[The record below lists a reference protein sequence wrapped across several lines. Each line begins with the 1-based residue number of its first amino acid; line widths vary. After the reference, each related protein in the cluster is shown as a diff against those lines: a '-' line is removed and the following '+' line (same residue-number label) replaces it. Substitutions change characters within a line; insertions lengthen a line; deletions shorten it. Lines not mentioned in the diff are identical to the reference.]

1 MNAIKIAELA
11 GVSKSTVYRA
21 LNGEKIKE
29 STKRRIMRVIKENNM
44 ADSFAG
50 FGSPAQNVRLVALVS
65 GAAEKK
71 YLSSV
76 IDNIKNKFVSNG
88 FTVIDVA
95 AETAA
100 AETEKLVSK
109 VKFHGYIFIGE
120 DVCRSCSQLIRLA
133 SESRP
138 VIQIHSE
145 SDLKNVYSVSTESEK
160 AMTAAAAKLSAKRGH
175 RNVLCCIPESMADS
189 AYGRKL
195 AGTFELAL
203 RSNGAF
209 GCKMLTCY
217 PTPDSSEVIAD
228 TIRRDPDITAIAAFD
243 EYTAASA
250 VKAAQMLGLRIP
262 EDISVI
268 GFQNCDELTPFIQ
281 NISCVNTKSDA
292 VADMA
297 LMLMVAAANG
307 RSVAHSIKIPC
318 TYSERRSTAPAP
330 QRTAFISAVIGSF
343 ASA

>member
-44 ADSFAG
+44 ADSFTGLGAAVQ
-50 FGSPAQNVRLVALVS
+50 SVRLVALVS

-88 FTVIDVA
+88 YTVIDVA

-100 AETEKLVSK
+100 SETEKLVSK
-109 VKFHGYIFIGE
+109 VNFHGYVFVGE

-133 SESRP
+133 SEKRP
-138 VIQIHSE
+138 VILIHSG
-145 SDLKNVYSVSTESEK
+145 SDMKNVYSVSTDREK
-160 AMTAAAAKLSAKRGH
+160 AISAAAAKLSGNRGH
-175 RNVLCCIPESMADS
+175 RKVLCCIPEAMTGSI
-189 AYGRKL
+189 YGQKL
-195 AGTFELAL
+195 VSEFELAL
-203 RSNGAF
+203 RSSGAF
-209 GCKMLTCY
+209 GYKMITCRSM
-217 PTPDSSEVIAD
+217 PDSSETIAKVIQL
-228 TIRRDPDITAIAAFD
+228 DPDITAVAAFD

-250 VKAAQMLGLRIP
+250 VKAAQMLDLRIP
-262 EDISVI
+262 EDISLI
-268 GFQNCDELTPFIQ
+268 GFQNSDELTPFIQ

-307 RSVAHSIKIPC
+307 RNVAHSIKIPC
-318 TYSERRSTAPAP
+318 TYSERRSTAAAP
-330 QRTAFISAVIGSF
+330 KRTAFISAVMDSF

>member
-50 FGSPAQNVRLVALVS
+50 FGTPIQNVRLVALVS
-65 GAAEKK
+65 GTAEKK

-76 IDNIKNKFVSNG
+76 IDNIKNKFVANG
-88 FTVIDVA
+88 FTIIDVA

-109 VKFHGYIFIGE
+109 VKFHGYIFVGE
-120 DVCRSCSQLIRLA
+120 DVCRSCARLITLA
-133 SESRP
+133 SETRP
-138 VIQIHSE
+138 VILIHSE
-145 SDLKNVYSVSTESEK
+145 SNLKNVYSVSAESEK
-160 AMTAAAAKLSAKRGH
+160 ALSTAAAKLSANRGH
-175 RNVLCCIPESMADS
+175 WNVLCCIPEAMTGS
-189 AYGRKL
+189 AYGKKL
-195 AGTFELAL
+195 AGEFELAL
-203 RSNGAF
+203 RAGGAF
-209 GCKMLTCY
+209 GCKMLSCS
-217 PTPDSSEVIAD
+217 PTPDSSEIIAE
-228 TIRRDPDITAIAAFD
+228 TIRRDPDITAVAAFD
-243 EYTAASA
+243 EYTAAST

-262 EDISVI
+262 DDISLI
-268 GFQNCDELTPFIQ
+268 GFQNSDELTPYIQ

-292 VADMA
+292 IADMA

-307 RSVAHSIKIPC
+307 RNVAHSIKIPC
-318 TYSERRSTAPAP
+318 TYSERRSTAPMP
-330 QRTAFISAVIGSF
+330 KRTVFTTAVIGSF